1 MILSW
6 IVARRAQWCVLL
18 WLREHTDTR
27 AQCAS
32 KLYVTKRSHR
42 SRKRTWKTNYKH
54 TVNGFSSLFTF
65 KALKFMLMPVFTS
78 AHRSNFI
85 TWSIKALFLSITN
98 ECRWS
103 FFSKF
108 SSGLKFTSNATRKM
122 HIWFS
127 HAWMNAN
134 NWTKQKQMFNL
145 LSVCLSA
152 VNRQSIKNMHTR
164 RQNNVIC
171 KFHIA

>member
-1 MILSW
+1 MVMWQLAIFIFKYLFNIFRSMILSW

-103 FFSKF
+103 FFFQIFFGFEIHFKCRSE
-108 SSGLKFTSNATRKM
+108 NAYM
-122 HIWFS
+122 ILPC
-127 HAWMNAN
+127 MNECQQLN
-134 NWTKQKQMFNL
+134 
-145 LSVCLSA
+145 
-152 VNRQSIKNMHTR
+152 
-164 RQNNVIC
+164 
-171 KFHIA
+171 